1 MDSEDIGP
9 RDLENLRVPAIA
21 RVGRDE
27 AHAWQLFDA
36 GGSAPRTINHALSVI
51 SEIYTFPI
59 DADLGPLENPVP
71 TTRSDT

>member
-36 GGSAPRTINHALSVI
+36 GG
-51 SEIYTFPI
+51 
-59 DADLGPLENPVP
+59 
-71 TTRSDT
+71 

>member
-27 AHAWQLFDA
+27 AQQAAERSAASSDA
-36 GGSAPRTINHALSVI
+36 SAQ
-51 SEIYTFPI
+51 
-59 DADLGPLENPVP
+59 P
-71 TTRSDT
+71 TTPNEPEVSSPLPAQRQEHSIHTRASRT